1 MSRALAHAGPLPGEA
16 VGRGGASSPRQAHG
30 LSGTGEPAL
39 SEEELSHLWEGLRF
53 PPEALATR
61 DGSRLR
67 VVYRGRRGAGPGP
80 DFRDAVIAVGGELR
94 RGDVE
99 LHRRT
104 SAFRHHHHHQD
115 HRYDSVILHIVFED
129 DEGEDTALACGRRA
143 PVVALAPWVARRS
156 GELAGWLARPALWE
170 EPCRSAPERLGSER
184 VTEVVGQLG
193 ELRFREKQRRLAE
206 ALASEEANQ
215 VLYAGFLT
223 ALGYSQNQEAFSVL
237 ARLLPYRRL
246 RRVLA
251 TSPPDSRVDTAE
263 ALLLG
268 SAGLLPPS
276 AGSGRAPTV
285 RSPLYVAELEERWRH
300 LTKETL
306 PRDGEP
312 SPWMWKLD
320 GLRPDNHP
328 VRRIAGA
335 ARLLVRAEEGVFRYL
350 LLNLERRELGRE
362 LRPLIDAWT
371 ARSDGFWRRH
381 YDLLQ
386 PSRRPR
392 GTLIG
397 RGRALEIV
405 TNVALPLA
413 AAWGEREGDRSLA
426 GRALALY
433 GELPSPAPYGATR
446 FLRSNLRRG
455 RAAAF
460 RGARY
465 QQGLLHLFRNYCTRG
480 GCGHCPLS

>member
-1 MSRALAHAGPLPGEA
+1 L
-16 VGRGGASSPRQAHG
+16 ASSA
-30 LSGTGEPAL
+30 SCA
-39 SEEELSHLWEGLRF
+39 
-53 PPEALATR
+53 
-61 DGSRLR
+61 D
-67 VVYRGRRGAGPGP
+67 
-80 DFRDAVIAVGGELR
+80 
-94 RGDVE
+94 
-99 LHRRT
+99 
-104 SAFRHHHHHQD
+104 
-115 HRYDSVILHIVFED
+115 
-129 DEGEDTALACGRRA
+129 
-143 PVVALAPWVARRS
+143 
-156 GELAGWLARPALWE
+156 
-170 EPCRSAPERLGSER
+170 
-184 VTEVVGQLG
+184 
-193 ELRFREKQRRLAE
+193 
-206 ALASEEANQ
+206 ALASEEADQ

-223 ALGYSQNQEAFSVL
+223 ALGYSQNQEAFAVL

-251 TSPPDSRVDTAE
+251 TSPPASRVDTTE
-263 ALLLG
+263 ALLFG
-268 SAGLLPPS
+268 SAGLLPSQRLPS
-276 AGSGRAPTV
+276 AGSGCGSTV
-285 RSPLYVAELEERWRH
+285 HSSAYVAELEERWRR
-300 LTKETL
+300 LSREAL

-335 ARLLVRAEEGVFRYL
+335 ARLLVRAEEGMFRYL
-350 LLNLERRELGRE
+350 LLNLERRGRERE

-371 ARSDGFWRRH
+371 ARSEGFWRRH

-405 TNVALPLA
+405 TNVALPLV
-413 AAWGEREGDRSLA
+413 AAWGEREDDRSLA

-433 GELPSPAPYGATR
+433 GELPSPAPYGATA

-455 RAAAF
+455 RAAAS

-465 QQGLLHLFRNYCTRG
+465 QQGLLHVFRNYCTRG